1 MPEKRKIKPTI
12 ISVKG
17 KPHLVVISYRDY
29 EEFLALEKTQSAKT
43 TRKSPKPTPQKPAKA
58 PVLVQRHISRGASPV
73 KAWRLYRLM
82 TQTQLAARAGVSNT
96 IVSLIENKVRKG
108 SADTLATL
116 ANALD
121 VTVESLTE
129 MPNMMK

>member
-17 KPHLVVISYRDY
+17 KPHLVVISYEDY
-29 EEFLALEKTQSAKT
+29 EEFIALKKIQSAKM
-43 TRKSPKPTPQKPAKA
+43 TRKSPKPANPKPPEA
-58 PVLVQRHISRGASPV
+58 PALVLRHISRGASPV
-73 KAWRLYRLM
+73 KAWRLYRCM

-96 IVSLIENKVRKG
+96 IISLIENKVREG
-108 SADTLATL
+108 SAVTLATL

-121 VTVESLTE
+121 VPIESLTDLKLE
-129 MPNMMK
+129 K